1 LSLVVH
7 PERLRIPA
15 YIGRRTLP
23 LLPFALAPA
32 GRAAA
37 TGLVWLVT
45 DREAALPAVP
55 APGETRAVTRGPAI
69 RYVHP
74 LDRPVRA
81 REPFWLRL
89 EFAAR
94 GGARIDPQAT
104 RVTLLRGPHLDL
116 SSRVRPFLSDAA
128 LDIGEAL
135 APPGSF
141 AFRIV
146 VADDQGRSSGTV
158 ITLDVR

>member
-1 LSLVVH
+1 MPGLVRRRILSLLPVGLAV
-7 PERLRIPA
+7 PA
-15 YIGRRTLP
+15 LIGRD
-23 LLPFALAPA
+23 A
-32 GRAAA
+32 RAS
-37 TGLVWLVT
+37 GLVWLVT
-45 DREAALPAVP
+45 DREAALPPNA

-104 RVTLLRGPHLDL
+104 RVTLLRGANLDL
-116 SSRVRPFLSDAA
+116 SGRVRPFLSDSA
-128 LDIGEAL
+128 LDIAEAL

-141 AFRIV
+141 TFRVAI
-146 VADDQGRSSGTV
+146 ADDQGRSTATT
-158 ITLDVR
+158 ITLDVH